1 MSSSRQEYVYKEMES
16 TFHLF
21 DPRQGPPRNI
31 RSDTRPEYHPPEPW
45 HGSMLLENPTPPKTQ
60 PVNMREPTD
69 YEIRSARLQS
79 QSLQDNSCSQPSNK
93 RKREER
99 YVPPKTQSVNM
110 REPTDYEI
118 RSARFQSQSFQDNSC
133 RRPSNKRKR
142 DEHYGPPPPP
152 PSFNG
157 NPPSDRLAPSASV
170 RIPSLRKSVNSSSTA
185 PPSSSSSINNDKPP
199 PALLILDADLW
210 AQFHEQHNEMIIT
223 KSGRCLFPC
232 LRFKIL
238 DLDPDSYYSM
248 RIDFETLTPDRF
260 RFYNGGWR
268 PAEPLRQVDDNFFSG
283 SHGSHGF
290 TDNSTGTTSGH
301 LRKSYTHPDRW
312 QLGSHWMANPISFA
326 KVKLTNKVEPPSIV
340 TKRSSKQRANSTTS
354 ANNSN
359 NGDPHAEL
367 TGVND
372 INTNVFHMTS
382 FHKYSPRIYLMQR
395 AKGSHDIINSIVYR
409 FDRTEFMAVTH
420 YQNYKVNDLK
430 KSHNPH
436 AKGFRG
442 TIGKVLPPVKVLAG
456 QHYRGE
462 LDKLSSLA
470 NPASRPN
477 KRGRSSWRS
486 DESDSDDEMDGDY
499 DPDREEADMME
510 SAVMD
515 PVGARTIG
523 TRSGI
528 HSAAVAVSMTRVPE
542 ENTSPTCRLDK
553 DNDALVTI
561 SLGNDGQEDAK
572 VSERTT
578 RQYFDQN
585 APLNR
590 DTAIAIP
597 GFHSRSTSSE
607 DTSMGQQLPLL
618 EQNTPGVSLV
628 RSSRHFNG
636 INQQQQH
643 ANHHHHHHHHQQR
656 PQQQSTLISS
666 RGGPNNKKEEQRSS
680 PLQLLFFDRAPTVRM
695 DRDPTHL
702 SDSSR
707 ITLSMAS
714 PPPPHISSILN
725 DSIVDE
731 DSNNADLP
739 QIDHSIP
746 SISLGPLED
755 DLMSDQ
761 TSLQLPSAELECSA
775 LVIAEASTAPALNT
789 APAPPS
795 LSWYQQFLWDQNTTN
810 LAQNPAPAATSA
822 ASTVVADDV
831 DGPGL
836 PLAFQ
841 QLAAMNSAT
850 PAAKNSSTVG
860 LVPCST
866 PNLHGVSSAQFPTRA
881 SDYDYGYA
889 NGVVP
894 TMPAF
899 GSGTSTPSLA
909 IACSSHSSLSSFT
922 SGGRSETDPRNM
934 SSPYGYGPAGGS
946 NNGSG
951 DSSGSGGFHPDPRM
965 STSSVISILP
975 VTGSTVAAVE
985 DPQKASI
992 DRLVHENLRLKAFI
1006 RERYGVEAE
1015 SEANAV
1021 VAMEYYQ

>member
-1 MSSSRQEYVYKEMES
+1 MVM
-16 TFHLF
+16 
-21 DPRQGPPRNI
+21 PR
-31 RSDTRPEYHPPEPW
+31 PW
-45 HGSMLLENPTPPKTQ
+45 YGGMLLENPT
-60 PVNMREPTD
+60 
-69 YEIRSARLQS
+69 
-79 QSLQDNSCSQPSNK
+79 
-93 RKREER
+93 
-99 YVPPKTQSVNM
+99 PPKTQSVNM

-118 RSARFQSQSFQDNSC
+118 RSARLQSQSFQVNSCGQTSSKRKREEHYVPPKTQSASMMEPTDYEIQSARLQSQSFQDNSC
-133 RRPSNKRKR
+133 GQPSNKRKR
-142 DEHYGPPPPP
+142 EEHYGPPPPP

-157 NPPSDRLAPSASV
+157 NPPSDRLALSAPV
-170 RIPSLRKSVNSSSTA
+170 RIPSLRKPVNSISTA
-185 PPSSSSSINNDKPP
+185 PSSSSNSINNDKPP

-260 RFYNGGWR
+260 RFYNGGWK
-268 PAEPLRQVDDNFFSG
+268 PAEPLRHVDDNFSSG
-283 SHGSHGF
+283 SHGSRG
-290 TDNSTGTTSGH
+290 STGHSTATTSGH

-312 QLGSHWMANPISFA
+312 QLGSHWMADPISFA
-326 KVKLTNKVEPPSIV
+326 KVKLTNKVEPPPIV
-340 TKRSSKQRANSTTS
+340 SKRSSKQRTNSTTS
-354 ANNSN
+354 INNSN
-359 NGDPHAEL
+359 NGDPYAEL
-367 TGVND
+367 TGIND

-382 FHKYSPRIYLMQR
+382 FHKYCPRIYLMQR

-442 TIGKVLPPVKVLAG
+442 TIGRVLPPVKFQAG

-486 DESDSDDEMDGDY
+486 DESDFDDEMDGDF

-510 SAVMD
+510 SEVMD
-515 PVGARTIG
+515 SVGARTIG
-523 TRSGI
+523 TRSGLN
-528 HSAAVAVSMTRVPE
+528 SAAVAVSMTRVPE
-542 ENTSPTCRLDK
+542 GNTSPTCRLDK

-561 SLGNDGQEDAK
+561 SLGNDSQEDAK

-590 DTAIAIP
+590 DTAVGIP

-607 DTSMGQQLPLL
+607 ATSMGQQFLPL
-618 EQNTPGVSLV
+618 EQNTPGGSLV
-628 RSSRHFNG
+628 RSSRHFNV

-643 ANHHHHHHHHQQR
+643 ANHHHHQHQHQQQ
-656 PQQQSTLISS
+656 PQRQSSLISS
-666 RGGPNNKKEEQRSS
+666 RGGGHNNKKGEQRSS
-680 PLQLLFFDRAPTVRM
+680 PLQPLFLDRAPTVRM

-702 SDSSR
+702 SDSTR
-707 ITLSMAS
+707 IALSMTR
-714 PPPPHISSILN
+714 PPPPHISSMPNGNII
-725 DSIVDE
+725 DD
-731 DSNNADLP
+731 DDNNADLP
-739 QIDHSIP
+739 RIDQCTP

-755 DLMSDQ
+755 NLMSDQ
-761 TSLQLPSAELECSA
+761 TPLQVPSAELECSA
-775 LVIAEASTAPALNT
+775 LVVAESSTAPALNT

-810 LAQNPAPAATSA
+810 LTQDPAPAATSA
-822 ASTVVADDV
+822 ASTTLADDV

-850 PAAKNSSTVG
+850 AAAKNSSTVG
-860 LVPCST
+860 LAPCST
-866 PNLHGVSSAQFPTRA
+866 PNLHGVSSVQFPTRA
-881 SDYDYGYA
+881 FDYDYGYA

-894 TMPAF
+894 TMSAF

-909 IACSSHSSLSSFT
+909 IACSSHSNLSSFT
-922 SGGRSETDPRNM
+922 SGGRSGTDPRNM
-934 SSPYGYGPAGGS
+934 SGPYGYGPAGGS

-951 DSSGSGGFHPDPRM
+951 GSSGSGGFHPDPRM

-975 VTGSTVAAVE
+975 VTGSTATAVE

-992 DRLVHENLRLKAFI
+992 DRLVRENLRLKAFI

>member
-1 MSSSRQEYVYKEMES
+1 
-16 TFHLF
+16 
-21 DPRQGPPRNI
+21 
-31 RSDTRPEYHPPEPW
+31 
-45 HGSMLLENPTPPKTQ
+45 
-60 PVNMREPTD
+60 
-69 YEIRSARLQS
+69 YEIRSARFQS
-79 QSLQDNSCSQPSNK
+79 QSFQDNSCGQPSNK
-93 RKREER
+93 RKRDER

-133 RRPSNKRKR
+133 GRPSNKRKR
-142 DEHYGPPPPP
+142 EEHHGPPPPP
-152 PSFNG
+152 PSSFNG
-157 NPPSDRLAPSASV
+157 NTPSDRLTLSAPV
-170 RIPSLRKSVNSSSTA
+170 RIPSLRKPVNSSSTA
-185 PPSSSSSINNDKPP
+185 PPSSSSSINNDRPP

-260 RFYNGGWR
+260 RFYNGGWK
-268 PAEPLRQVDDNFFSG
+268 PAEPLRQVDDNFSSG
-283 SHGSHGF
+283 SHGSH
-290 TDNSTGTTSGH
+290 DSIDHSTATTSGH

-312 QLGSHWMANPISFA
+312 QLGSHWMANSISFA
-326 KVKLTNKVEPPSIV
+326 KVKLTNKVESPPIV
-340 TKRSSKQRANSTTS
+340 TKRSSKQRTNSTTS
-354 ANNSN
+354 TNNRN
-359 NGDPHAEL
+359 NGDPYAEL

-395 AKGSHDIINSIVYR
+395 AKGSHNIINSIVYR

-442 TIGKVLPPVKVLAG
+442 TIGKVLPPVKFLAG

-515 PVGARTIG
+515 SVGARTIG
-523 TRSGI
+523 TQYDI
-528 HSAAVAVSMTRVPE
+528 HSAAVAASMTRVPQ

-561 SLGNDGQEDAK
+561 SLGIDGQEDTK

-590 DTAIAIP
+590 NTAVGIP
-597 GFHSRSTSSE
+597 GFHSRSISSE
-607 DTSMGQQLPLL
+607 ATSMGQQFSPL
-618 EQNTPGVSLV
+618 EQNTPGDSLV

-636 INQQQQH
+636 ISQQQQS
-643 ANHHHHHHHHQQR
+643 
-656 PQQQSTLISS
+656 PLISS
-666 RGGPNNKKEEQRSS
+666 RGGGYNHKKGELRSS
-680 PLQLLFFDRAPTVRM
+680 PIQPPFLGRAPTVRM

-702 SDSSR
+702 SKSTR

-714 PPPPHISSILN
+714 PPPPHISSMPN
-725 DSIVDE
+725 GSIAGD
-731 DSNNADLP
+731 DDNNADLT
-739 QIDHSIP
+739 QIDQSIP

-755 DLMSDQ
+755 DLVSDQ
-761 TSLQLPSAELECSA
+761 TSLQFPSAELECSA
-775 LVIAEASTAPALNT
+775 LVVAEALTTPALNT
-789 APAPPS
+789 APAPPP

-810 LAQNPAPAATSA
+810 LAQDPAPAATSA

-850 PAAKNSSTVG
+850 AAANNSSTTG

-866 PNLHGVSSAQFPTRA
+866 PNLHGVSSVQFPTRA
-881 SDYDYGYA
+881 FSYDYGYA

-894 TMPAF
+894 TMSAF
-899 GSGTSTPSLA
+899 GSRTSTPSLA
-909 IACSSHSSLSSFT
+909 IACSSHSSLSSVI
-922 SGGRSETDPRNM
+922 SGGRSGTDPRNM
-934 SSPYGYGPAGGS
+934 SGPHGYGPAGGS

-951 DSSGSGGFHPDPRM
+951 DSSGSGGLHPEPRM

-975 VTGSTVAAVE
+975 VTESTATAVD